1 MRKAFILQVEGK
13 LIGEYIDRSEH
24 DTYDEA
30 EEAAI
35 TLFDNG
41 NGEPGDFRIVESET
55 GHRWILPGYRLVTEK
70 CPICEKNVCRQYMLR
85 THDCHGIPFR
95 LVCERCYDKI
105 MSTKGY
111 DGERYTEEDE
121 CLFDY

>member
-1 MRKAFILQVEGK
+1 MGKAFILQSEGR
-13 LIGEYIDRSEH
+13 LYGEFVDRSEH

-35 TLFDNG
+35 ALFDNG
-41 NGEPGDFRIVESET
+41 NGDPGDFRIVEAAT
-55 GHRWILPGYRLVTEK
+55 GHRWLLPGYRLVTEK
-70 CPICEKNVCRQYMLR
+70 CPVCGKDVCRQYMIR

-95 LVCERCYDKI
+95 LVCDRCYDKI

-111 DGERYTEEDE
+111 DGERYD
-121 CLFDY
+121 LDPYDY

>member
-1 MRKAFILQVEGK
+1 MGKAFILQSEGR
-13 LIGEYIDRSEH
+13 LYGEFIDRSEH

-35 TLFDNG
+35 VLFDNG
-41 NGEPGDFRIVESET
+41 NGDPGDFRIVETST
-55 GHRWILPGYRLVTEK
+55 GHKWRLPGYRLMTEK
-70 CPICEKNVCRQYMLR
+70 CPVCGKEVCRQYMIR

-95 LVCERCYDKI
+95 LVCDRCYDKI

-111 DGERYTEEDE
+111 DGERYD
-121 CLFDY
+121 LDPYDY